1 MNSNI
6 RNGIVILAAVA
17 VIGGV
22 GFVAYTLG
30 NKSGAA
36 AGTEQNQQNQWGDNG
51 QGSFDGNMPNGEIP
65 NGGAGMRG
73 GMDFSQFVEDG
84 TIDQATADK
93 MEEYMEEQM
102 QSARENRQ
110 DGASGGGTD
119 MFSDMFSGMVSEG
132 ILTQEQ
138 ADKIQESMP
147 QMGQGLPPG
156 GSGGNENTQ

>member
-6 RNGIVILAAVA
+6 RNGIVILAVVA

-51 QGSFDGNMPNGEIP
+51 QGNFDGNMP

-102 QSARENRQ
+102 QSARENSQ
-110 DGASGGGTD
+110 DGAAGGGTD

-147 QMGQGLPPG
+147 QMGQEMPPG
-156 GSGGNENTQ
+156 DSGSNENTQ